1 MAIISWQKASLR
13 YAFCA
18 PICCSRSLWGK
29 VNVQGAIIESPD
41 IPCTEENEPQSRRG
55 GGFLNLTAKIFAF
68 AKRFA

>member
-29 VNVQGAIIESPD
+29 VNVQGAIIKSPN